1 MRKRYLIS
9 GRVQGVGFR
18 YFVRRAAGRLG
29 VTGWVRNLAS
39 GEVEAEGQGAE
50 EVLEMFE
57 VELRRGPPGSL
68 VTEFSVT
75 GVSDEVRGAT
85 GFSIG

>member
-1 MRKRYLIS
+1 MRRRYLIS

-39 GEVEAEGQGAE
+39 GEVEAEGQGAK
-50 EVLEMFE
+50 EVLDAFE
-57 VELRRGPPGSL
+57 TELRRGPSGSL
-68 VTEFSVT
+68 VTEFATAV
-75 GVSDEVRGAT
+75 VSDEVEPAT
-85 GFSIG
+85 GFAIR